1 MAGTRYMFNFLAAT
15 FGRPQARSQKS
26 IEGDEYADA
35 LSGAVRFRPRLA
47 AQLLRDHEVTR
58 QHMRALLDACR
69 AQDED
74 AEIAGLRRFADGFRR
89 TGLIKSVQL
98 YPYLRWALE
107 KDRMATIQFK
117 SMHRELERSTLLIEA
132 VLTDYLDAPWDS
144 YRRRRFVHD
153 VVRVAGLV
161 SKALRQEES
170 TLLPLYMP
178 PGQYRYID
186 GVAPM

>member
-1 MAGTRYMFNFLAAT
+1 MFNFLAAT
-15 FGRPQARSQKS
+15 FGRPQTRPTAADSQV
-26 IEGDEYADA
+26 DDA
-35 LSGAVRFRPRLA
+35 TLGGVRFRPRLT
-47 AQLLRDHEVTR
+47 AQILRDHEVTR
-58 QHMRALLDACR
+58 QQLRSLLDACR

-74 AEIAGLRRFADGFRR
+74 AEIVCLRRFADNFRR

-107 KDRMATIQFK
+107 RDPMATIQFK
-117 SMHRELERSTLLIEA
+117 STHRELERATLLIEA

-153 VVRVAGLV
+153 VVRVAGLFAQML
-161 SKALRQEES
+161 KQEEG

-186 GVAPM
+186 GVDRVH

>member
-1 MAGTRYMFNFLAAT
+1 MFNFLAAT
-15 FGRPQARSQKS
+15 FGRPQTRPQPAAHDS
-26 IEGDEYADA
+26 EFDGA
-35 LSGAVRFRPRLA
+35 LGGGVRFRPRLT
-47 AQLLRDHEVTR
+47 AQILRDHEVIR
-58 QHMRALLDACR
+58 RDMRALLDACR
-69 AQDED
+69 ARDED
-74 AEIAGLRRFADGFRR
+74 AEIVCMRRFADGFRR

-117 SMHRELERSTLLIEA
+117 STHRELERSSLLIEA
-132 VLTDYLDAPWDS
+132 VLTDYLDSPWDS

-153 VVRVAGLV
+153 VVRIAGLF
-161 SKALRQEES
+161 AQMLRQEES

-186 GVAPM
+186 GIDPRF

>member
-1 MAGTRYMFNFLAAT
+1 MFNFLAAT
-15 FGRPQARSQKS
+15 FGRPQARPQQSV
-26 IEGDEYADA
+26 EGNEHVDA
-35 LSGAVRFRPRLA
+35 LNGAVRFRPRLT
-47 AQLLRDHEVTR
+47 AQLLRDHEVSR
-58 QHMRALLDACR
+58 QQMRALLDACR
-69 AQDED
+69 AHDED
-74 AEIAGLRRFADGFRR
+74 AEITGLRRFADSYRR
-89 TGLIKSVQL
+89 SGLIKSVQL

-117 SMHRELERSTLLIEA
+117 STHRELERSTLLIEA

-153 VVRVAGLV
+153 VVRIAGLF
-161 SKALRQEES
+161 SQALRQEES

-186 GVAPM
+186 GVAAI